1 MDGQLRI
8 QVSEDGADAARLDAV
23 TGYLRQD
30 LVQLDVDD
38 VTTLAAGPPPPGARA
53 VSITA
58 VGGLLVA
65 LGGSVDILRSVVGAV
80 QAWLGRGSGARRTIR
95 LELGGDAL
103 ELSQASAADQERLI
117 GLFISRHSEPPS
129 GLPSELSAS
138 ELPASELPPS
148 GPPSEL
154 PPSELPPSEVPSGEV
169 PASELPAGELPP
181 PP

>member
-8 QVSEDGADAARLDAV
+8 QLSEDGADAARLDAV

-38 VTTLAAGPPPPGARA
+38 VTALPAGPPPPGARA
-53 VSITA
+53 VDATA

-65 LGGSVDILRSVVGAV
+65 LGSSADGLRSVVSAI
-80 QAWLGRGSGARRTIR
+80 QAWLSRGSGARRTIR

-117 GLFISRHSEPPS
+117 GLFVSRHREPP
-129 GLPSELSAS
+129 GGP
-138 ELPASELPPS
+138 
-148 GPPSEL
+148 PPSEL
-154 PPSELPPSEVPSGEV
+154 PPP
-169 PASELPAGELPP
+169 
-181 PP
+181 

>member
-23 TGYLRQD
+23 TGYLRRD

-38 VTTLAAGPPPPGARA
+38 VTTLPAGPPPAGARA
-53 VSITA
+53 IDAAA

-65 LGGSVDILRSVVGAV
+65 LGNSADGLRSVVSAI

-103 ELSQASAADQERLI
+103 ELSQASAADQDRLI
-117 GLFISRHSEPPS
+117 GLFISRHSGSAPEP
-129 GLPSELSAS
+129 
-138 ELPASELPPS
+138 
-148 GPPSEL
+148 
-154 PPSELPPSEVPSGEV
+154 
-169 PASELPAGELPP
+169 
-181 PP
+181 

>member
-8 QVSEDGADAARLDAV
+8 QLSEDGADAARLDAV

-38 VTTLAAGPPPPGARA
+38 VTTLRAGPPPPGARA
-53 VSITA
+53 VDATA

-65 LGGSVDILRSVVGAV
+65 LGSSADGLRSVLSAI
-80 QAWLGRGSGARRTIR
+80 QAWLSRGSGVRRTIR

-117 GLFISRHSEPPS
+117 GLFVSRHSEPP
-129 GLPSELSAS
+129 GKLPGG
-138 ELPASELPPS
+138 PPQSELPP
-148 GPPSEL
+148 P
-154 PPSELPPSEVPSGEV
+154 
-169 PASELPAGELPP
+169 
-181 PP
+181 

>member
-38 VTTLAAGPPPPGARA
+38 VTTLAAGPPPPGARG
-53 VSITA
+53 VNITA

-65 LGGSVDILRSVVGAV
+65 LGGSADILRSVVSAV
-80 QAWLGRGSGARRTIR
+80 QAWLGRGSGVRRTIR

-129 GLPSELSAS
+129 GLPSEL
-138 ELPASELPPS
+138 
-148 GPPSEL
+148 PPSEL
-154 PPSELPPSEVPSGEV
+154 PTPP
-169 PASELPAGELPP
+169 
-181 PP
+181 